1 MLKITEV
8 GDMKRL
14 CFALIVGILLITAC
28 TTPAQP
34 AKLRVMTEEYP
45 PFNYTD
51 ASGNLVG
58 SSTGIVK
65 AIINKLGE
73 DIKIEVLPW
82 AQAYETVMLEPDT
95 ALYSMAR
102 ISERENTFMWVGP
115 IGSYENWLY
124 AKKGSNTRVSSLDEA
139 KTVTGIAVVKD
150 EAGQQKLAQ
159 EGFINFV
166 YTDSTADGLKKLVAG
181 EVDLW
186 LGTGADVELVAKQ
199 AGVDPSEI
207 EAVVFVHKVDLY
219 IAFNK
224 NTPYATVLAWQKA
237 LDSLAK

>member
-1 MLKITEV
+1 
-8 GDMKRL
+8 MKRL
-14 CFALIVGILLITAC
+14 CFVLIAGILLVTAC

-51 ASGNLVG
+51 AGGNLVG
-58 SSTGIVK
+58 STTGIVK

-73 DIKIEVLPW
+73 NITIEVLPW
-82 AQAYETVMLEPDT
+82 AKAYETVLLEPDT

-102 ISERENTFMWVGP
+102 TSERENLFMWVGP

-124 AKKGSNTRVSSLDEA
+124 AKKGSNIRVSSLDEA
-139 KTVTGIAVVKD
+139 RTVTGIAVVKD

-159 EGFINFV
+159 QGCINFV

-181 EVDLW
+181 QADLW
-186 LGTGADVELVAKQ
+186 LGTGADVGLVAKK
-199 AGVDPSEI
+199 AGVDPAEI
-207 EAVVFVHKVDLY
+207 EAVAFVHKVDLY
-219 IAFNK
+219 IGFNK
-224 NTPYATVLAWQKA
+224 NTPYATVLSWQNA
-237 LDSLAK
+237 LDSLKK

>member
-1 MLKITEV
+1 LLKTIEV
-8 GDMKRL
+8 RDMKRL
-14 CFALIVGILLITAC
+14 CFALIAGILLITAC

-34 AKLRVMTEEYP
+34 AKLRVLTEEYP

-51 ASGNLVG
+51 ATGNLVG
-58 SSTGIVK
+58 SSTEAVKGI
-65 AIINKLGE
+65 ISKLGE
-73 DIKIEVLPW
+73 NITIEVLPW
-82 AQAYETVMLEPDT
+82 SQSYEIVLAEPDV

-102 ISERENTFMWVGP
+102 TSERENLFMWVGP

-124 AKKGSNTRVSSLDEA
+124 AKKGSNVRVSNIDEA
-139 KTVTGIAVVKD
+139 KTVKCIAVVKD
-150 EAGQQKLAQ
+150 EAGQQNLAQ
-159 EGFINFV
+159 QGCINFAYV
-166 YTDSTADGLKKLVAG
+166 DSTAGGLKKLVAG

-199 AGVDPSEI
+199 AGVDPDEI

-224 NTPYATVLAWQKA
+224 NTAYATVLAWQNA
-237 LDSLAK
+237 LDSLKK